1 MKKAFYMMAAAA
13 IALSS
18 CSSEE
23 TTDVAKS
30 STISFRSAVG
40 FNTRGIEMTNADGY
54 KMTKMTVSAFD
65 ESGAEF
71 FKNYVFNE
79 KNGEFTSSERP
90 SWPNHG
96 SLNFVAY
103 SHSGGDWTGAAPVL
117 KNNGATIDAFSP
129 KTEIGEQLD
138 VVFAQGKG
146 DKATNES
153 SGLELNFDHILS
165 QIKIVAK
172 HSSDTYT
179 YKIKGIRIA
188 SVGGSANYEYKFAE
202 TNKHTWTAPA
212 ATNVVYQKVF
222 DQAVSLTKDTPVDL
236 TNKCN
241 AGDKKGG
248 AMLIP
253 QTLSVWNGSEVA
265 KNTTEFTNFSGKA
278 YISLLIQVKRGATSI
293 YPSGDT
299 DGTKFG
305 WAAVAIPADADQTTT
320 ASWVAGNKYI
330 YTLNLTNGCGQV
342 DPVDPGTDVNP
353 GGADTSKPKD
363 PNKGDKIF
371 GKEIKFTVNVVE
383 WKPTPDENGTN
394 IPM

>member
-79 KNGEFTSSERP
+79 KNGEFTSSEHP

-117 KNNGATIDAFSP
+117 TNGGATIYAFSP

-146 DKATNES
+146 DKASHEAN
-153 SGLELNFDHILS
+153 GLLLNFDHILS
-165 QIKIVAK
+165 QIKIKAK

-179 YKIKGIRIA
+179 YQVKGIRIA
-188 SVGGSANYEYKFAE
+188 YVGGSADYTFNPAKTDA
-202 TNKHTWTAPA
+202 TKHTWTAPA
-212 ATNVVYQKVF
+212 AKNVVYEKVF
-222 DQAVSLTKDTPVDL
+222 DQAISLTKDATVDL
-236 TNKCN
+236 TDKCN
-241 AGDKKGG
+241 ADGKVGG

-253 QTLSVWNGSEVA
+253 QTLTVWNGTDVA
-265 KNTTEFTNFSGKA
+265 TNKTDDFSGKA
-278 YISLLIQVKRGATSI
+278 YISLLINVKRGATSI

-305 WAAVAIPADADQTTT
+305 WAAVAIPADADQTT

-383 WKPTPDENGTN
+383 WKPTPGENGTN

>member
-30 STISFRSAVG
+30 SNITFRSAVG

-71 FKNYVFNE
+71 FKNYVFKE

-117 KNNGATIDAFSP
+117 KKDGATIAAFSP
-129 KTEIGEQLD
+129 KSAIGEQLD

-146 DKATNES
+146 DKASHEAN
-153 SGLELNFDHILS
+153 GLLLNFDHILS
-165 QIKIVAK
+165 QIKIKAK

-179 YKIKGIRIA
+179 YQVKGIRIA
-188 SVGGSANYEYKFAE
+188 YVGGSADYTFNPAKTDA
-202 TNKHTWTAPA
+202 TKHTWTAPA
-212 ATNVVYQKVF
+212 AKNVVYEKVF
-222 DQAVSLTKDTPVDL
+222 DQAVSLTKDATVDL
-236 TNKCN
+236 TDKCN
-241 AGDKKGG
+241 ADGKVGG

-253 QTLSVWNGSEVA
+253 QTLTVWNGTDVA
-265 KNTTEFTNFSGKA
+265 TNKTDDFSGKA
-278 YISLLIQVKRGATSI
+278 YISLLINVKRGATSI

-305 WAAVAIPADADQTTT
+305 WAAVAIPADADQTT

-353 GGADTSKPKD
+353 GGADPAKPKD

-371 GKEIKFTVNVVE
+371 GKEIKFTVNVVD

>member
-30 STISFRSAVG
+30 SNITFRSAVG

-71 FKNYVFNE
+71 FKNYVFRE
-79 KNGEFTSSERP
+79 SNGEFTSSEHP

-96 SLNFVAY
+96 NLNFVAY
-103 SHSGGDWTGAAPVL
+103 SHSGGEWTGATPVL
-117 KNNGATIDAFSP
+117 KKDGATIDAFEP
-129 KTEIGEQLD
+129 KKEIGDQLD
-138 VVFAQGKG
+138 VVFAKG
-146 DKATNES
+146 TGNKADNEAG
-153 SGLELNFDHILS
+153 GLLLNFDHILS
-165 QIKIVAK
+165 QIKIKAK

-179 YKIKGIRIA
+179 YQVKGIRIA
-188 SVGGSANYEYKFAE
+188 YIGGSANYTFNPAKTDA
-202 TNKHTWTAPA
+202 TKHTWTAPA
-212 ATNVVYQKVF
+212 AKNVVYEKVF
-222 DQAVSLTKDTPVDL
+222 DQAVSLTKDAIVDL
-236 TNKCN
+236 TDKCN
-241 AGDKKGG
+241 ADGKVGG

-253 QTLSVWNGSEVA
+253 QTLTVWNGTDVA
-265 KNTTEFTNFSGKA
+265 TNKTDDFSGKA
-278 YISLLIQVKRGATSI
+278 YISLLINVKRGATSI

-299 DGTKFG
+299 DGSKFG
-305 WAAVAIPADADQTTT
+305 WAAVAIPADADQTT

-342 DPVDPGTDVNP
+342 DPVNPGTDVNP

-363 PNKGDKIF
+363 PNKGEKIF
-371 GKEIKFTVNVVE
+371 GKEIKFTVQVVD
-383 WKPTPDENGTN
+383 WKPTPGENGTN

>member
-71 FKNYVFNE
+71 FKNYVFTEN
-79 KNGEFTSSERP
+79 NGEFTSSEHP

-117 KNNGATIDAFSP
+117 TNGGATISAFSP

-146 DKATNES
+146 DKASYEAN
-153 SGLELNFDHILS
+153 GLLLNFDHILS
-165 QIKIVAK
+165 QIKIKAK

-179 YKIKGIRIA
+179 YQVKGIRIA
-188 SVGGSANYEYKFAE
+188 YVGGSADYTFNPAKTDA
-202 TNKHTWTAPA
+202 TKHTWTAPA
-212 ATNVVYQKVF
+212 AKNVVYEKVF
-222 DQAVSLTKDTPVDL
+222 DQAISLTKDATVDL
-236 TNKCN
+236 TDKCN
-241 AGDKKGG
+241 ADGKVGG

-253 QTLSVWNGSEVA
+253 QTLTVWNGTDVA
-265 KNTTEFTNFSGKA
+265 TNKTDDFSGKA
-278 YISLLIQVKRGATSI
+278 YISLLINVKRGATSI

-305 WAAVAIPADADQTTT
+305 WAAVAIPADADQTT

-342 DPVDPGTDVNP
+342 DPVDPGTNVNP
-353 GGADTSKPKD
+353 GGADPAKPKD

>member
-30 STISFRSAVG
+30 SNITFRSAVG

-117 KNNGATIDAFSP
+117 KKDGATIAAFSP
-129 KTEIGEQLD
+129 KSAIGEQLD

-146 DKATNES
+146 DKASHEAN
-153 SGLELNFDHILS
+153 GLLLNFDHILS
-165 QIKIVAK
+165 QIKIKAK

-179 YKIKGIRIA
+179 YQVKGIRIA
-188 SVGGSANYEYKFAE
+188 YVGGSADYTFNPAKTDA
-202 TNKHTWTAPA
+202 TKHTWTAPA
-212 ATNVVYQKVF
+212 AKNVVYEKVF
-222 DQAVSLTKDTPVDL
+222 DQAVSLTKDATVDL
-236 TNKCN
+236 TDKCN
-241 AGDKKGG
+241 ADGKVGG

-253 QTLSVWNGSEVA
+253 QTLTVWNGTDVA
-265 KNTTEFTNFSGKA
+265 TNKTDDFSGKA
-278 YISLLIQVKRGATSI
+278 YISLLINVKRGATSI

-305 WAAVAIPADADQTTT
+305 WAAVAIPADADQTT

-353 GGADTSKPKD
+353 GGADPAKPKD

-371 GKEIKFTVNVVE
+371 GKEIKFTVNVVD

>member
-30 STISFRSAVG
+30 SNITFRSAVG

-117 KNNGATIDAFSP
+117 KKDGATIAAFSP
-129 KTEIGEQLD
+129 KSAIGEQLD

-146 DKATNES
+146 DKASHEAN
-153 SGLELNFDHILS
+153 GLLLNFDHILS
-165 QIKIVAK
+165 QIKIKAK

-179 YKIKGIRIA
+179 YQVKGIRIA
-188 SVGGSANYEYKFAE
+188 YVGGSADYTFNPAKTDA
-202 TNKHTWTAPA
+202 TKHTWTAPA
-212 ATNVVYQKVF
+212 AKNVVYEKVF
-222 DQAVSLTKDTPVDL
+222 DQAVSLTKDATVDL
-236 TNKCN
+236 TDKCN
-241 AGDKKGG
+241 ADGKVGG

-253 QTLSVWNGSEVA
+253 QTLTVWNGTDVA
-265 KNTTEFTNFSGKA
+265 TNKTDDFSGKA
-278 YISLLIQVKRGATSI
+278 YISLLINVKRGATSI

-305 WAAVAIPADADQTTT
+305 WAAVAIPADADQTT

-383 WKPTPDENGTN
+383 WKPTPGENGTN

>member
-30 STISFRSAVG
+30 SNITFRSAVG

-79 KNGEFTSSERP
+79 KKGEFISSEHP

-117 KNNGATIDAFSP
+117 KKDGATIAAFSP
-129 KTEIGEQLD
+129 KSKIGEQLD
-138 VVFAQGKG
+138 VVFAQGTGNKT
-146 DKATNES
+146 DNEAG
-153 SGLELNFDHILS
+153 GLLLNFDHILS
-165 QIKIVAK
+165 QIKIKAK

-179 YKIKGIRIA
+179 YQVKGIRIA
-188 SVGGSANYEYKFAE
+188 YVGGSADYTFNPAKTDA
-202 TNKHTWTAPA
+202 TRHTWTAPA
-212 ATNVVYQKVF
+212 TKNVVYEKVF
-222 DQAVSLTKDTPVDL
+222 EQAVNLTKDATVDL
-236 TNKCN
+236 TDKCN
-241 AGDKKGG
+241 ADGKVGG

-253 QTLSVWNGSEVA
+253 QTLTVWNGTEVA
-265 KNTTEFTNFSGKA
+265 TNKTDDFSGKA
-278 YISLLIQVKRGATSI
+278 YISLLINVKRGATSI

-299 DGTKFG
+299 DGSKFG
-305 WAAVAIPADADQTTT
+305 WAAVAIPVDAGQTT

-330 YTLNLTNGCGQV
+330 YTLNLTNGCGRV
-342 DPVDPGTDVNP
+342 DPVDPGTNVNP

-363 PNKGDKIF
+363 PNKGEKIF
-371 GKEIKFTVNVVE
+371 GDEIKFTVNLAPWTDNPVGG
-383 WKPTPDENGTN
+383 NGTN

>member
-30 STISFRSAVG
+30 SNITFRSAVG
-40 FNTRGIEMTNADGY
+40 FNTRGIEMTNAVGY

-79 KNGEFTSSERP
+79 SNGEFTSSEHP

-96 SLNFVAY
+96 NLNFVAY
-103 SHSGGDWTGAAPVL
+103 SHSGGDWAGAAPVL
-117 KNNGATIDAFSP
+117 KNDGATIDAFSP
-129 KTEIGEQLD
+129 KAEIGEQLD
-138 VVFAQGKG
+138 VVFAKG
-146 DKATNES
+146 TGNKADNEAG
-153 SGLELNFDHILS
+153 GLLLNFDHILS
-165 QIKIVAK
+165 QIKIKAK

-179 YKIKGIRIA
+179 YQVKGIRIVY
-188 SVGGSANYEYKFAE
+188 VGGSASYTFNPKSDA
-202 TNKHTWTAPA
+202 TKHTWTAPA
-212 ATNVVYQKVF
+212 TKNVVYEKVF
-222 DQAVSLTKDTPVDL
+222 DQAVNLTKDATVDL
-236 TNKCN
+236 TDKCN
-241 AGDKKGG
+241 ADGKVGG

-253 QTLSVWNGSEVA
+253 QTLTVWNGTDVA
-265 KNTTEFTNFSGKA
+265 ANKTDDFSGKA
-278 YISLLIQVKRGATSI
+278 YISLLINVKRGTTSI

-299 DGTKFG
+299 DGSKFG
-305 WAAVAIPADADQTTT
+305 WAAVAIPADADQTT

-353 GGADTSKPKD
+353 DGADTSKPKD
-363 PNKGDKIF
+363 PNKGEKIF
-371 GKEIKFTVNVVE
+371 GKEIKFTVKVVE
-383 WKPTPDENGTN
+383 WKPTPDENGTI

>member
-30 STISFRSAVG
+30 SNITFRSAVG

-117 KNNGATIDAFSP
+117 KKDGATIAAFSP
-129 KTEIGEQLD
+129 KSAIGEQLD

-146 DKATNES
+146 DKASHEAN
-153 SGLELNFDHILS
+153 GLLLNFDHILS
-165 QIKIVAK
+165 QIKIKAK

-179 YKIKGIRIA
+179 YQVKGIRIA
-188 SVGGSANYEYKFAE
+188 YVGGSADYTFNPAKTDA
-202 TNKHTWTAPA
+202 TKHTWTAPA
-212 ATNVVYQKVF
+212 AKNVVYEKVF
-222 DQAVSLTKDTPVDL
+222 DQAVSLTKDATVDL
-236 TNKCN
+236 TDKCN
-241 AGDKKGG
+241 ADGKVGG

-253 QTLSVWNGSEVA
+253 QTLTVWNGTDVA
-265 KNTTEFTNFSGKA
+265 TNKTDDFSGKA
-278 YISLLIQVKRGATSI
+278 YISLLINVKRGATSI

-353 GGADTSKPKD
+353 GGADPAKPKD

-371 GKEIKFTVNVVE
+371 GKEIKFTVNVVD

>member
-30 STISFRSAVG
+30 SNITFRSAVG
-40 FNTRGIEMTNADGY
+40 FNTRGVEMTNADGY

-117 KNNGATIDAFSP
+117 KNDGATIDAFSP

-153 SGLELNFDHILS
+153 NGLQLNFDHILS
-165 QIKIVAK
+165 QIKIKAK

-179 YKIKGIRIA
+179 YQVKGIRIA
-188 SVGGSANYEYKFAE
+188 YVGGSADYTFNPAKTDA
-202 TNKHTWTAPA
+202 TRHSWTAPA
-212 ATNVVYQKVF
+212 AKNVVYEKIF
-222 DQAVSLTKDTPVDL
+222 DQAVTLTKDATVDL
-236 TNKCN
+236 TDKCN
-241 AGDKKGG
+241 ADGKVGG

-253 QTLSVWNGSEVA
+253 QTLTVWNGTDVA
-265 KNTTEFTNFSGKA
+265 TNKTDDFSGKA
-278 YISLLIQVKRGATSI
+278 YISLFINVKRGATSI

-305 WAAVAIPADADQTTT
+305 WAAVAIPVDADQTT

-353 GGADTSKPKD
+353 GGKDPAKPKD

>member
-30 STISFRSAVG
+30 SNITFRSAVG
-40 FNTRGIEMTNADGY
+40 FNTRGIEMTNEVGY

-79 KNGEFTSSERP
+79 SNDEFTSSEHP

-103 SHSGGDWTGAAPVL
+103 SHSGGEWAGTDPVL
-117 KNNGATIDAFSP
+117 KKDGATIDAFEP
-129 KTEIGEQLD
+129 KSAIGEQLD
-138 VVFAQGKG
+138 VVFAQGTGNKT
-146 DKATNES
+146 DNEAG
-153 SGLELNFDHILS
+153 GLLLNFDHILS

-253 QTLSVWNGSEVA
+253 QTLSVWNGTDVA

-299 DGTKFG
+299 DGSKFG
-305 WAAVAIPADADQTTT
+305 WAAVAIPVDAGQTT

-353 GGADTSKPKD
+353 GGADPAKPKD

>member
-30 STISFRSAVG
+30 SNITFRSAVG
-40 FNTRGIEMTNADGY
+40 FNTRGVEMTNADGY

-71 FKNYVFNE
+71 FKNYVFKE

-117 KNNGATIDAFSP
+117 KKDGATIAAFSP
-129 KTEIGEQLD
+129 KSAIGEQLD

-146 DKATNES
+146 DKASHEAN
-153 SGLELNFDHILS
+153 GLLLNFDHILS
-165 QIKIVAK
+165 QIKIKAK

-179 YKIKGIRIA
+179 YQVKGIRIA
-188 SVGGSANYEYKFAE
+188 YVGGSADYTFNPAKTDA
-202 TNKHTWTAPA
+202 TKHTWTAPA
-212 ATNVVYQKVF
+212 AKNVVYEKVF
-222 DQAVSLTKDTPVDL
+222 DQAVSLTKDATVDL
-236 TNKCN
+236 TDKCN
-241 AGDKKGG
+241 ADGKVGG

-253 QTLSVWNGSEVA
+253 QTLTVWNGTDVA
-265 KNTTEFTNFSGKA
+265 TNKTDDFSGKA
-278 YISLLIQVKRGATSI
+278 YISLLINVKRGATSI

-383 WKPTPDENGTN
+383 WKPTPGENGTN

>member
-79 KNGEFTSSERP
+79 KNGEFTSSEHP

-117 KNNGATIDAFSP
+117 TNGGATISAFSP

-146 DKATNES
+146 DKASHEAN
-153 SGLELNFDHILS
+153 GLLLNFDHILS
-165 QIKIVAK
+165 QIKIKAK

-179 YKIKGIRIA
+179 YQVKGIRIA
-188 SVGGSANYEYKFAE
+188 YVGGSADYTFNPAKTDA
-202 TNKHTWTAPA
+202 TKHTWTAPA
-212 ATNVVYQKVF
+212 AKNVVYEKVF
-222 DQAVSLTKDTPVDL
+222 DQAISLTKDATVDL
-236 TNKCN
+236 TDKCN
-241 AGDKKGG
+241 ADGKVGG

-253 QTLSVWNGSEVA
+253 QTLTVWNGTDVA
-265 KNTTEFTNFSGKA
+265 TNKTDDFSGKA
-278 YISLLIQVKRGATSI
+278 YISLLINVKRGATSI

-305 WAAVAIPADADQTTT
+305 WAAVAIPADADQTT

-342 DPVDPGTDVNP
+342 DPVDPGTNVNP
-353 GGADTSKPKD
+353 GGADPAKPKD

>member
-30 STISFRSAVG
+30 SNITFRSAVG

-71 FKNYVFNE
+71 FKNYVFTE
-79 KNGEFTSSERP
+79 SNGEFTSSEHP

-103 SHSGGDWTGAAPVL
+103 SHSGGDWTGDAPVL
-117 KNNGATIDAFSP
+117 KNDGATIEAFSP
-129 KTEIGEQLD
+129 KAEIGEQLD
-138 VVFAQGKG
+138 VVFAQEKG
-146 DKATNES
+146 NKASHES
-153 SGLELNFDHILS
+153 SGLVLNFDHILS
-165 QIKIVAK
+165 QIKIKAK

-179 YKIKGIRIA
+179 YQVKGIRIA
-188 SVGGSANYEYKFAE
+188 YVGGSANYTFNPAKTDA
-202 TNKHTWTAPA
+202 TKHTWTAPA
-212 ATNVVYQKVF
+212 AKNVVYEKVF
-222 DQAVSLTKDTPVDL
+222 DQAVALTKDATVDL
-236 TNKCN
+236 TDKCN
-241 AGDKKGG
+241 ADSKVGG

-253 QTLSVWNGSEVA
+253 QTLTVWNGTDVTTSE
-265 KNTTEFTNFSGKA
+265 TDDFSGKA
-278 YISLLIQVKRGATSI
+278 YISLLINVKRGATSI

-299 DGTKFG
+299 DGSKFG
-305 WAAVAIPADADQTTT
+305 WAAVAIPADADQTT

-353 GGADTSKPKD
+353 GGADPSKPKD
-363 PNKGDKIF
+363 PNKGEKIF
-371 GKEIKFTVNVVE
+371 GKEIKFTVNVVD

-394 IPM
+394 IKM

>member
-30 STISFRSAVG
+30 SNITFRSAVG
-40 FNTRGIEMTNADGY
+40 FNTRGVEMTNADGY

-71 FKNYVFNE
+71 FKNYVFKE

-117 KNNGATIDAFSP
+117 KKDGATIAAFSP
-129 KTEIGEQLD
+129 KSAIGEQLD

-146 DKATNES
+146 DKASHEAN
-153 SGLELNFDHILS
+153 GLLLNFDHILS
-165 QIKIVAK
+165 QIKIKAK

-179 YKIKGIRIA
+179 YQVKGIRIA
-188 SVGGSANYEYKFAE
+188 YVGGSADYTFNPAKTDA
-202 TNKHTWTAPA
+202 TKHTWTAPA
-212 ATNVVYQKVF
+212 AKNVVYEKVF
-222 DQAVSLTKDTPVDL
+222 DQAVSLTKDATVDL
-236 TNKCN
+236 TDKCN
-241 AGDKKGG
+241 ADGKVGG

-253 QTLSVWNGSEVA
+253 QTLTVWNGTDVA
-265 KNTTEFTNFSGKA
+265 TNKTDDFSGKA
-278 YISLLIQVKRGATSI
+278 YISLLINVKRGATSI

-353 GGADTSKPKD
+353 GGADPAKPKD

-371 GKEIKFTVNVVE
+371 GKEIKFTVNVVD

>member
-30 STISFRSAVG
+30 SNITFRSAVG
-40 FNTRGIEMTNADGY
+40 FNTRGVEMTNADGY

-117 KNNGATIDAFSP
+117 KKDGATIAAFSP
-129 KTEIGEQLD
+129 KSAIGEQLD

-146 DKATNES
+146 DKASHEAN
-153 SGLELNFDHILS
+153 GLLLNFDHILS
-165 QIKIVAK
+165 QIKIKAK

-179 YKIKGIRIA
+179 YQVKGIRIA
-188 SVGGSANYEYKFAE
+188 YVGGSADYTFNPAKTDA
-202 TNKHTWTAPA
+202 TKHTWTAPA
-212 ATNVVYQKVF
+212 AKNVVYEKVF
-222 DQAVSLTKDTPVDL
+222 DQAVSLTKDATVDL
-236 TNKCN
+236 TDKCN
-241 AGDKKGG
+241 ADGKVGG

-253 QTLSVWNGSEVA
+253 QTLTVWNGTDVA
-265 KNTTEFTNFSGKA
+265 TNKTDDFSGKA
-278 YISLLIQVKRGATSI
+278 YISLLINVKRGATSI

-305 WAAVAIPADADQTTT
+305 WAAVAIPADADQTT

-353 GGADTSKPKD
+353 GGADPAKPKD

-371 GKEIKFTVNVVE
+371 GKEIKFTVNVVD

>member
-30 STISFRSAVG
+30 SNITFRSAVG

-65 ESGAEF
+65 DSGAEF
-71 FKNYVFNE
+71 FKNYVFSE
-79 KNGEFTSSERP
+79 SNGEFTSSEHP

-96 SLNFVAY
+96 NLNFVAY
-103 SHSGGDWTGAAPVL
+103 SHSGGEWTGATPVL
-117 KNNGATIDAFSP
+117 KKDGATIDAFEP
-129 KTEIGEQLD
+129 KKEIGDQLD
-138 VVFAQGKG
+138 VVFAKG
-146 DKATNES
+146 TGNKADNEAG
-153 SGLELNFDHILS
+153 GLLLNFDHILS
-165 QIKIVAK
+165 QIKIKAK

-179 YKIKGIRIA
+179 YQVKGIRIA
-188 SVGGSANYEYKFAE
+188 YVGGSANYTFNPAKTDA
-202 TNKHTWTAPA
+202 TKHTWTAPA
-212 ATNVVYQKVF
+212 AKNVVYEKVF
-222 DQAVSLTKDTPVDL
+222 DQAVSLTKDAIVDL
-236 TNKCN
+236 TDKCN
-241 AGDKKGG
+241 ADGKVGG

-253 QTLSVWNGSEVA
+253 QTLTVWNGTDVA
-265 KNTTEFTNFSGKA
+265 TNKTDDFSGKA
-278 YISLLIQVKRGATSI
+278 YISLLINVKRGATSI

-299 DGTKFG
+299 DGSKFG
-305 WAAVAIPADADQTTT
+305 WAAVAIPADADQTT

-342 DPVDPGTDVNP
+342 DPVNPGTDVNP

-363 PNKGDKIF
+363 PNKGEKIF
-371 GKEIKFTVNVVE
+371 GKEIKFTVQVVD
-383 WKPTPDENGTN
+383 WKPTPGENGTN

>member
-30 STISFRSAVG
+30 SNITFRSAVG

-71 FKNYVFNE
+71 FKNYVFSRE
-79 KNGEFTSSERP
+79 SNGEFTSSEHP
-90 SWPNHG
+90 SWPNYG

-103 SHSGGDWTGAAPVL
+103 SHSGGEWTGATPVL
-117 KNNGATIDAFSP
+117 KKDGATIDAFSP
-129 KTEIGEQLD
+129 KAEIGEQLD
-138 VVFAQGKG
+138 VVFAKG
-146 DKATNES
+146 TGNKADNEAG
-153 SGLELNFDHILS
+153 GLLLNFDHILS
-165 QIKIVAK
+165 QIKIKAK

-179 YKIKGIRIA
+179 YQVKGIRIA
-188 SVGGSANYEYKFAE
+188 YVGGSASYTFNPAKTDA
-202 TNKHTWTAPA
+202 TKHTWTAPA
-212 ATNVVYQKVF
+212 AKNVVYEKVF
-222 DQAVSLTKDTPVDL
+222 DQAVSLTKDAIVDL
-236 TNKCN
+236 TDKCN
-241 AGDKKGG
+241 ADGKVGG

-253 QTLSVWNGSEVA
+253 QTLTVWNGTDVA
-265 KNTTEFTNFSGKA
+265 ANKTDDFSGKA
-278 YISLLIQVKRGATSI
+278 YISLLINVKRGTTSI
-293 YPSGDT
+293 YPSGDI
-299 DGTKFG
+299 DGSKFG
-305 WAAVAIPADADQTTT
+305 WAAVAIPADADQTT

-353 GGADTSKPKD
+353 GGAETGKPKD
-363 PNKGDKIF
+363 PNKGEKIF
-371 GKEIKFTVNVVE
+371 GKEIKFTVQVVD
-383 WKPTPDENGTN
+383 WKPTPGENGTN

>member
-30 STISFRSAVG
+30 SNITFRSAVG
-40 FNTRGIEMTNADGY
+40 FNTRGIEMTNAVGY

-65 ESGAEF
+65 DSGAEF
-71 FKNYVFNE
+71 FKNYVFKE
-79 KNGEFTSSERP
+79 SNGEFTSSEHP

-96 SLNFVAY
+96 NLNFVAY
-103 SHSGGDWTGAAPVL
+103 SHSGGDWAGAAPVL
-117 KNNGATIDAFSP
+117 KKDGATIDAFEP
-129 KTEIGEQLD
+129 KKEIGDQLD
-138 VVFAQGKG
+138 VVFAKG
-146 DKATNES
+146 TGNKTANEAG
-153 SGLELNFDHILS
+153 GLLLNFDHILS
-165 QIKIVAK
+165 QIKIKAK

-179 YKIKGIRIA
+179 YKVKGIRIA
-188 SVGGSANYEYKFAE
+188 YVGGSANYTFNPAKSDA
-202 TNKHTWTAPA
+202 TKHTWTAPA
-212 ATNVVYQKVF
+212 TKNVVYEKEF
-222 DQAVSLTKDTPVDL
+222 DQAVSLTKDATVDL
-236 TNKCN
+236 TDMCN
-241 AGDKKGG
+241 ADGKVGG

-253 QTLSVWNGSEVA
+253 QTLTVWNGTDVFA
-265 KNTTEFTNFSGKA
+265 NKTDDFSGKA
-278 YISLLIQVKRGATSI
+278 YISLLINVKRGTTSI

-305 WAAVAIPADADQTTT
+305 WAAVAIPADADQTT

-353 GGADTSKPKD
+353 GGADTGKPKD
-363 PNKGDKIF
+363 PNKGEKIF
-371 GKEIKFTVNVVE
+371 GKEIKFTVKVVE
-383 WKPTPDENGTN
+383 WKPTPDENGTI

>member
-30 STISFRSAVG
+30 SNITFRSAVG

-71 FKNYVFNE
+71 FKNYVFIE
-79 KNGEFTSSERP
+79 SNGEFTSSEHP

-117 KNNGATIDAFSP
+117 KKDGATIAAFSP
-129 KTEIGEQLD
+129 KSAIGEQLD

-146 DKATNES
+146 DKASHEAN
-153 SGLELNFDHILS
+153 GLLLNFDHILS
-165 QIKIVAK
+165 QIKIKAK

-179 YKIKGIRIA
+179 YQVKGIRIA
-188 SVGGSANYEYKFAE
+188 YVGSSADYTFDPAKTDA
-202 TNKHTWTAPA
+202 TRHTWTAPA
-212 ATNVVYQKVF
+212 AKNVVYEKVF
-222 DQAVSLTKDTPVDL
+222 DQVVTLTKDATVDL
-236 TNKCN
+236 TDKCN
-241 AGDKKGG
+241 ADGKVGG

-253 QTLSVWNGSEVA
+253 QTLTVWNGTDVTTSE
-265 KNTTEFTNFSGKA
+265 TDDFSGKA
-278 YISLLIQVKRGATSI
+278 YISLLINVKRGTTSI

-299 DGTKFG
+299 DGSKFG
-305 WAAVAIPADADQTTT
+305 WAAVAIPADADQTT

-353 GGADTSKPKD
+353 GGKD

-371 GKEIKFTVNVVE
+371 GKEIKFTVKVVD

>member
-30 STISFRSAVG
+30 SNITFRSAVG

-65 ESGAEF
+65 DNGAEF
-71 FKNYVFNE
+71 FKNYVFRE
-79 KNGEFTSSERP
+79 SNGEFTSSEHP

-96 SLNFVAY
+96 NLNFVAY
-103 SHSGGDWTGAAPVL
+103 SHSGGDWAGAAPVL
-117 KNNGATIDAFSP
+117 KNDGATIDAFSP
-129 KTEIGEQLD
+129 KAEIGEQLD
-138 VVFAQGKG
+138 VVFAKG
-146 DKATNES
+146 TGNKTANES
-153 SGLELNFDHILS
+153 GGLLLNFDHILS
-165 QIKIVAK
+165 QIKIKAK

-179 YKIKGIRIA
+179 YQVKGIRIA
-188 SVGGSANYEYKFAE
+188 YVGGSASYTFNPAKTDA
-202 TNKHTWTAPA
+202 TKHTWTAPA
-212 ATNVVYQKVF
+212 AKNVVYEKVF
-222 DQAVSLTKDTPVDL
+222 DQAVSLTKDAIVDL
-236 TNKCN
+236 TDKCN
-241 AGDKKGG
+241 ADGKVGG

-253 QTLSVWNGSEVA
+253 QTLTVWNGTDVA
-265 KNTTEFTNFSGKA
+265 ANKTDDFSGKA
-278 YISLLIQVKRGATSI
+278 YISLLINVKRGTTSI

-299 DGTKFG
+299 DGSKFG
-305 WAAVAIPADADQTTT
+305 WAAVAIPADADQTT

-353 GGADTSKPKD
+353 GGADTGKPKD
-363 PNKGDKIF
+363 PNKGEKIF

>member
-30 STISFRSAVG
+30 SNITFRSAVG

-103 SHSGGDWTGAAPVL
+103 SHSGGEWAGAAPVL
-117 KNNGATIDAFSP
+117 KNDGATINAFSP
-129 KTEIGEQLD
+129 KTQIGEQLD
-138 VVFAQGKG
+138 VVFAKEKG
-146 DKATNES
+146 NKASHES
-153 SGLELNFDHILS
+153 SGLVLNFDHILS
-165 QIKIVAK
+165 QIKIKAK

-179 YKIKGIRIA
+179 YQVKGIRIA
-188 SVGGSANYEYKFAE
+188 YVGGSADYTFNPAKTDAAR
-202 TNKHTWTAPA
+202 HSWTAPA
-212 ATNVVYQKVF
+212 TKNVVYEKEF
-222 DQAVSLTKDTPVDL
+222 DQAVTLTKDATVDL
-236 TNKCN
+236 TDKCN
-241 AGDKKGG
+241 ADGKVGG

-253 QTLSVWNGSEVA
+253 QTLTVWNGTDVA
-265 KNTTEFTNFSGKA
+265 TNQADDFSGKA

-371 GKEIKFTVNVVE
+371 GKEIKFTVKVVD

>member
-30 STISFRSAVG
+30 SNITFRSAVG
-40 FNTRGIEMTNADGY
+40 FNTRGVEMTNALGY

-71 FKNYVFNE
+71 FKNYVFKESND
-79 KNGEFTSSERP
+79 EFTSSEQP

-103 SHSGGDWTGAAPVL
+103 SHSGGDWAGAAPVL
-117 KNNGATIDAFSP
+117 KKDGATIDAFSP
-129 KTEIGEQLD
+129 KKEIGDQLD
-138 VVFAQGKG
+138 VVFAQGTG
-146 DKATNES
+146 NKADHEAD
-153 SGLELNFDHILS
+153 GLLLNFDHILS
-165 QIKIVAK
+165 QIKIKAK

-179 YKIKGIRIA
+179 YQVKGIRIA
-188 SVGGSANYEYKFAE
+188 YVGGSATYTFNPAKTDA
-202 TNKHTWTAPA
+202 TRHTWTAPA
-212 ATNVVYQKVF
+212 TKDEVYEKIF
-222 DQAVSLTKDTPVDL
+222 DQAVPLTKNVTVDL
-236 TNKCN
+236 TNLCN
-241 AGDKKGG
+241 AGSKEGG

-253 QTLSVWNGSEVA
+253 QTLTVWNGTDVA
-265 KNTTEFTNFSGKA
+265 ANKTDGFSGKA
-278 YISLLIQVKRGATSI
+278 YISLLINVKRGATSI

-299 DGTKFG
+299 DGSKFG
-305 WAAVAIPADADQTTT
+305 WAAVAIPADANQTT
-320 ASWVAGNKYI
+320 ASWGAGNKYI

-353 GGADTSKPKD
+353 GGADTGKPKD
-363 PNKGDKIF
+363 PNKGEKIF
-371 GKEIKFTVNVVE
+371 GKEIKFTVKVVD

>member
-30 STISFRSAVG
+30 SNITFRSAVG

-71 FKNYVFNE
+71 FKNYVFTE
-79 KNGEFTSSERP
+79 SNGEFISSEHP

-117 KNNGATIDAFSP
+117 KKDGATIAAFSP
-129 KTEIGEQLD
+129 KSEIGEQLD
-138 VVFAQGKG
+138 VVFAQGTGNKT
-146 DKATNES
+146 DNES
-153 SGLELNFDHILS
+153 NGLLLNFDHILS
-165 QIKIVAK
+165 QIKIKAK

-179 YKIKGIRIA
+179 YKVKGIRIA
-188 SVGGSANYEYKFAE
+188 YVGGSANYTFNPAKKTDA
-202 TNKHTWTAPA
+202 TKHTWTAPA
-212 ATNVVYQKVF
+212 AKNVVYEKVF
-222 DQAVSLTKDTPVDL
+222 DQAVSLTKDATVDL
-236 TNKCN
+236 TDKCN
-241 AGDKKGG
+241 ADSKVGG

-253 QTLSVWNGSEVA
+253 QTLTVWNGTDVA
-265 KNTTEFTNFSGKA
+265 TNKTDDFSGKA
-278 YISLLIQVKRGATSI
+278 YISLLINVKRGATSI

-299 DGTKFG
+299 DGSKFG
-305 WAAVAIPADADQTTT
+305 WAAVAIPVDADQTT

-330 YTLNLTNGCGQV
+330 YTLNLTNGCGRV

-353 GGADTSKPKD
+353 GGADTNKPKD

-371 GKEIKFTVNVVE
+371 GKEIKFTVKVVD
-383 WKPTPDENGTN
+383 WKPTPGENGTN